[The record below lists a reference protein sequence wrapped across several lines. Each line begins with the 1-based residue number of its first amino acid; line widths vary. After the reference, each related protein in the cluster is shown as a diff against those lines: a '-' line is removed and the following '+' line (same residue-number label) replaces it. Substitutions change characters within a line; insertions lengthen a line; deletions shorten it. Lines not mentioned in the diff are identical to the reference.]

1 MFFFFGFSRTD
12 ARSCKSFVF
21 FCVICSCLSH
31 KASLVCSNNY
41 IPRSCWNVKTTSS
54 KRMLL
59 GHGIAV
65 RGCLKKD
72 KFCRLVLCVEV
83 QEIDLG

>member
-1 MFFFFGFSRTD
+1 MFFFVLAAHMQDPASL
-12 ARSCKSFVF
+12 SYF
-21 FCVICSCLSH
+21 FCVICSCPSH
-31 KASLVCSNNY
+31 EASLVCSNNY

-72 KFCRLVLCVEV
+72 KFCRLVLCAEV